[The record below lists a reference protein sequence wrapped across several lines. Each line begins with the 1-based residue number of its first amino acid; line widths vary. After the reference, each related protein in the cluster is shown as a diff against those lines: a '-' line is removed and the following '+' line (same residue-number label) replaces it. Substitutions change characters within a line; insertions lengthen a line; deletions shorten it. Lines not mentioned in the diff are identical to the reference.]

1 MKHDWS
7 EEYDHLLERAIAEGK
22 VQVLPGEEERRGS
35 PRFRLAEELIR
46 SGYSIQRDLIDVS
59 NTGFAFHSE
68 RAYEVGEPAPL
79 TMHKVFEALA
89 TVVGC
94 ETVESGS
101 DTLDSRYRV
110 RCQFTDPEHGMI
122 LIMMLFEDPST
133 TGQKEAR

>member
-1 MKHDWS
+1 MKYQWS
-7 EEYDHLLERAIAEGK
+7 GEYDQVLARAITEGK
-22 VQVLPGEEERRGS
+22 VQILPDEEERRGS

-68 RAYEVGEPAPL
+68 RAYEIGEPAPL
-79 TMHKVFEALA
+79 TMHNVFEALA

-122 LIMMLFEDPST
+122 LIMMLFEDST
-133 TGQKEAR
+133 TTEKMEAR